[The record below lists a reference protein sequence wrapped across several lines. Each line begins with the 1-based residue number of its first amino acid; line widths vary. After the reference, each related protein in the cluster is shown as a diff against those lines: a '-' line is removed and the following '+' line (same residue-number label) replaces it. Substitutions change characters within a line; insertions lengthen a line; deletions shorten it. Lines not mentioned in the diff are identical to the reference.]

1 MCGIVGVISKS
12 PVNQLIYDALL
23 LLQHRGQDA
32 AGIVT
37 MEGTKCFMHKARGMV
52 RDVFRTRNMRALPGR
67 VGLGQV
73 RYPTAGNAYS
83 EEEAQPFYV
92 NAPFG
97 IVLVHNGNLTNAPA
111 LKAELV
117 QVDRRHINTDSDTE
131 VLINI
136 LAHELQFAARDL
148 PLTPVVIFKAVAAV
162 HRRVK
167 GSYAVVALIAGYGL
181 LAFRD
186 PFGIRP
192 LCFGEGTATDEP
204 AGRSVMVASESVAL
218 EGTGHRMARDVAP
231 GEAIFIDLE
240 GRIHARQCA
249 LAPKLYPCM
258 FEYVYLA
265 RPDSVLDGISVY
277 HARLNLGET
286 LAQRVVSTMP
296 PSEIDV
302 VIPIPESSRPSAM
315 QLAHRIGKP
324 YREGFVKNR
333 YVGRTFIMPGQGVR
347 KKSVRQKL
355 NAIGMEFKGRNVL
368 LVDDSIVRGTT
379 SKEIVQMAREAGANK
394 VYMASAA
401 PPVRY
406 PNVYGIDMPT
416 KEELVAH
423 GRSNEQIREFIGAD
437 QLIYQDV
444 DAMKRVVAA
453 LNPAICS
460 FEASCFDGHYIT
472 GDVSAE
478 DFASMQAQRR
488 LQFDEEEGG
497 NRSRLALQ
505 GEEEPQ

>member
-1 MCGIVGVISKS
+1 MCGIVGVIAKT

-37 MEGTKCFMHKARGMV
+37 MQGHKCFMHKARGMV
-52 RDVFRTRNMRALPGR
+52 RDVFRTRNMRALPGNI
-67 VGLGQV
+67 GLGQV
-73 RYPTAGNAYS
+73 RYPTAGNAYN

-97 IVLVHNGNLTNAPA
+97 LVLVHNGNLTNAHV
-111 LKAELV
+111 LKDELANN
-117 QVDRRHINTDSDTE
+117 DRRHINTESDTE
-131 VLINI
+131 VLINVF
-136 LAHELQFAARDL
+136 AHELESAARGR
-148 PLTPVVIFKAVAAV
+148 PVTPEEVFKAVRATQL
-162 HRRVK
+162 RIK
-167 GSYAVVALIAGYGL
+167 GSYAVIALIAGHGL

-192 LCFGEGTATDEP
+192 LCFGQSPEGDT
-204 AGRSVMVASESVAL
+204 MVASESVAL
-218 EGTGHRMARDVAP
+218 EGTGHKLVRDVAP
-231 GEAIFIDLE
+231 GEALFIDMNGTL
-240 GRIHARQCA
+240 HTQQCND
-249 LAPKLYPCM
+249 APTLNPCM
-258 FEYVYLA
+258 FEFVYLA
-265 RPDSVLDGISVY
+265 RPDSVMDGISVY
-277 HARLNLGET
+277 QARLNMGET
-286 LAQRVVSTMP
+286 LAQRLISTMP
-296 PSEIDV
+296 PNEIDV

-315 QLAHRIGKP
+315 QLAHKIGKP

-333 YVGRTFIMPGQGVR
+333 YVGRTFIMPGQGAR

-379 SKEIVQMAREAGANK
+379 SKEIVQMAREAGARK
-394 VYMASAA
+394 VYLASAA

-416 KEELVAH
+416 SEELVAH
-423 GRSNEQIREFIGAD
+423 GRSIEEVREFIGAD
-437 QLIYQDV
+437 ALIYQDV

-453 LNPAICS
+453 LRPGLAG

-472 GDVSAE
+472 GDVSAA
-478 DFASMQAQRR
+478 DFETLREQRKS
-488 LQFDEEEGG
+488 QGEEEDDPG
-497 NRSRLALQ
+497 RSRLALQ
-505 GEEEPQ
+505 GRTEP

>member
-37 MEGTKCFMHKARGMV
+37 MQGTKCFMHKARGMV
-52 RDVFRTRNMRALPGR
+52 RDVFRTRNMRALPGA

-97 IVLVHNGNLTNAPA
+97 IVLVHNGNLTNAHT
-111 LKAELV
+111 LKQELFDI
-117 QVDRRHINTDSDTE
+117 DRRHINTASDTE

-136 LAHELQFAARDL
+136 LAHELDQAARDL
-148 PLTPVVIFKAVAAV
+148 PLSPEEVFKAVRAV
-162 HRRVK
+162 HKRIK

-192 LCFGEGTATDEP
+192 LCYGEGITPE
-204 AGRSVMVASESVAL
+204 GREVMVASESVAI
-218 EGTGHRMARDVAP
+218 EGTGHKVVRDVAP
-231 GEAIFIDLE
+231 GEAVFIDLE
-240 GRIHARQCA
+240 GQVHTQQCA
-249 LAPKLYPCM
+249 ENPSLNPCM
-258 FEYVYLA
+258 FEFVYLA
-265 RPDSVLDGISVY
+265 RPDSVMDGISVY
-277 HARLNLGET
+277 QARLNMGET
-286 LAQRVVSTMP
+286 LAQRLISTIRP
-296 PSEIDV
+296 NEIDV

-315 QLAHRIGKP
+315 QLAQKIGKP

-355 NAIGMEFKGRNVL
+355 NAIGVEFKGRNVL

-379 SKEIVQMAREAGANK
+379 SKEIVQMARDAGARK

-416 KEELVAH
+416 SEELIAH
-423 GRSNEQIREFIGAD
+423 NRSIEEIREFIGAD
-437 QLIYQDV
+437 ALIYQDV
-444 DAMKRVVAA
+444 DAMKKVVMA
-453 LNPAICS
+453 LNPKLAG
-460 FEASCFDGHYIT
+460 FEASCFDGRYVT
-472 GDVSAE
+472 GDVTVA
-478 DFASMQAQRR
+478 DFDAMATQRKAQG
-488 LQFDEEEGG
+488 DEEES
-497 NRSRLALQ
+497 NDRSRLALQ
-505 GEEEPQ
+505 SATEQS